1 MSKPI
6 VAVVSRPNVGKS
18 TFFNKIIG
26 RRVSIVE
33 DTPGV
38 TRDRIYA
45 EAEWRG
51 AHFALIDTGGI
62 EPESED
68 VILSQMREQ
77 AQVAMDMADVILF
90 IVDGKAGMTHADRE
104 VASMLRRT
112 GKKVVLLVNKIDNPR
127 NLPIDFYDFYELGM
141 GEPIPISAANM
152 LNFGDVLDEIVASFP
167 DDADT
172 EEEDD
177 IKVAVIGK
185 PNVGKSSLI
194 NALLNE
200 NRVIVSNIAGTTR
213 DSIDTPF
220 EWGGDKYT
228 LIDTAGI
235 RRKSKVSED
244 IERYSVI
251 RAVAAIER
259 CDVALLVIDAQ
270 EGITEQDKKIAGVAH
285 EAGKGIIVVVN
296 KWDLITKETNTMR
309 DYKRL
314 IENELQFMSYAP
326 SVFISV
332 HERQRIFDVIKLAKY
347 VAEKRALRVP
357 TGQLNSLISDA
368 TMMKQPP
375 SDKGKR
381 LKIYYATQVG
391 VKPPLFSFQIN
402 SRELMHFSYA
412 RYLENRI
419 REGFGFE
426 GTSIKFVFREKGEK
440 EQ

>member
-1 MSKPI
+1 
-6 VAVVSRPNVGKS
+6 
-18 TFFNKIIG
+18 
-26 RRVSIVE
+26 
-33 DTPGV
+33 
-38 TRDRIYA
+38 
-45 EAEWRG
+45 
-51 AHFALIDTGGI
+51 
-62 EPESED
+62 
-68 VILSQMREQ
+68 
-77 AQVAMDMADVILF
+77 
-90 IVDGKAGMTHADRE
+90 
-104 VASMLRRT
+104 
-112 GKKVVLLVNKIDNPR
+112 
-127 NLPIDFYDFYELGM
+127 
-141 GEPIPISAANM
+141 
-152 LNFGDVLDEIVASFP
+152 
-167 DDADT
+167 
-172 EEEDD
+172 
-177 IKVAVIGK
+177 
-185 PNVGKSSLI
+185 
-194 NALLNE
+194 
-200 NRVIVSNIAGTTR
+200 
-213 DSIDTPF
+213 
-220 EWGGDKYT
+220 
-228 LIDTAGI
+228 
-235 RRKSKVSED
+235 
-244 IERYSVI
+244 
-251 RAVAAIER
+251 
-259 CDVALLVIDAQ
+259 
-270 EGITEQDKKIAGVAH
+270 
-285 EAGKGIIVVVN
+285 
-296 KWDLITKETNTMR
+296 MR